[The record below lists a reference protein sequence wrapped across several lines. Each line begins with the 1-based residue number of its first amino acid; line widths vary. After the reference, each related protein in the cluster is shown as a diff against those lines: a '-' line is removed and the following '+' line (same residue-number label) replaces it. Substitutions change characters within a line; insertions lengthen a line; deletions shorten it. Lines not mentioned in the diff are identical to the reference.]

1 MAWLKGKLK
10 VILKKKKKKKEL
22 KVLVWTIETGRHVT
36 HPHHSVHLNFKLLGQ

>member
-22 KVLVWTIETGRHVT
+22 KVVVRTIETGRHVT